1 MNLFEYKIPKIGE
14 DFTTLF
20 ENKNVKI
27 VRIVSSKD
35 IEEKTYL
42 QDEDE
47 WVLLVAGEATIFMDN
62 IEYKLH
68 TGDTLF
74 IPSRTPHAV
83 IKVAHG
89 TLWLGVHIS

>member
-1 MNLFEYKIPKIGE
+1 MNLFEYEIPQIGE

-27 VRIVSSKD
+27 VRIISSKD

-47 WVLLVAGEATIFMDN
+47 WVLLIAGEATIFMDN
-62 IEYKLH
+62 IEHKLH

-83 IKVAHG
+83 TEVAHG
-89 TLWLGVHIS
+89 TLWLGVHIF

>member
-1 MNLFEYKIPKIGE
+1 MNLFEYEIPQIGE

-27 VRIVSSKD
+27 VRIISSKD

-47 WVLLVAGEATIFMDN
+47 WVLLITGEATIFMDN
-62 IEYKLH
+62 IEHKLH
-68 TGDTLF
+68 LLNFQLLVQDKM
-74 IPSRTPHAV
+74 A
-83 IKVAHG
+83 
-89 TLWLGVHIS
+89 